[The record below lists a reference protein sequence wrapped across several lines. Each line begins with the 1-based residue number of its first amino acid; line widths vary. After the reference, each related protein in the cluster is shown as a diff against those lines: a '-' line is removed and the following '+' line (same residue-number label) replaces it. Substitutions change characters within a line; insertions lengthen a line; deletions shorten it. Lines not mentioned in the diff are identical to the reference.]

1 MTNIDILLEAA
12 YQLESKEYL
21 NNSLDLITNLANIL
35 DNSDDILD
43 EELVTSDNMNK
54 LSYRSQSRSPTGKF
68 LPKKYDKNQS
78 KYISVYKNENR
89 WTVCYK
95 RQKTRFNTKEEA
107 EKFFIS
113 ECIKNNINP
122 KSKIREGCKKN

>member
-1 MTNIDILLEAA
+1 MTNIDMLLKAA
-12 YQLESKEYL
+12 KEIESKEHL
-21 NNSLDLITNLANIL
+21 NNSLDLITNIL

-43 EELVTSDNMNK
+43 ENLVTFDNIKQVSN
-54 LSYRSQSRSPTGKF
+54 RPQSRSPTGTF

-78 KYISVYKNENR
+78 KYIGVYKNENR
-89 WTVCYK
+89 WTVCY
-95 RQKTRFNTKEEA
+95 RRHKTRFNTKDEA

>member
-1 MTNIDILLEAA
+1 MTNIDMLLEAA
-12 YQLESKEYL
+12 NQLESKEHFK
-21 NNSLDLITNLANIL
+21 SLYLITNLANTI

-43 EELVTSDNMNK
+43 ENLVTSDNIKQKSN
-54 LSYRSQSRSPTGKF
+54 RPQSRSPTGKF
-68 LPKKYDKNQS
+68 LPKKYDKNLS
-78 KYISVYKNENR
+78 KYIGVYKNENR

-95 RQKTRFNTKEEA
+95 RHKTRFNTKEDA